1 MSDILKLI
9 AGRKV
14 EHFEAGRIVI
24 KEGTA
29 DGPMYVVIRGEVEVL
44 KDHVRVAKIFE
55 PGAIFGEMHVLCGC
69 PHSAT
74 IRTLKPSTFAI
85 IEDPHQFLAS
95 SAEASLYIAELL
107 ASRLNAMNKYLV
119 DVKKQYEGHDQPG
132 MLDEVLN
139 SLVHHQ
145 PRRSDQ

>member
-14 EHFEAGRIVI
+14 EHFDTGSVVI

-44 KDHVRVAKIFE
+44 KGNVRVAKIFE

-85 IEDPHQFLAS
+85 IEDPRQFLAS
-95 SAEASLYIAELL
+95 SAEASLHIAELL
-107 ASRLNAMNKYLV
+107 ASRLNAMNQYLV
-119 DVKKQYEGHDQPG
+119 DVKQQYEGHDHLG
-132 MLDEVLN
+132 MLDDVLN

-145 PRRSDQ
+145 PRRSGQ

>member
-14 EHFEAGRIVI
+14 EHFDAGSIVI

-44 KDHVRVAKIFE
+44 KNNVRVARIFQ

-85 IEDPHQFLAS
+85 IDNPRQFLES
-95 SAEASLYIAELL
+95 SAEASLYVAELL
-107 ASRLNAMNKYLV
+107 GERLNAMNKYLV
-119 DVKKQYEGHDQPG
+119 DVKQQYEGHDHLG
-132 MLDEVLN
+132 MVDEVLN

-145 PRRSDQ
+145 PRRSDP